1 MAGASRISYK
11 SNQYYDNKR
20 NRYTNKFFPECQSEG
35 FNLHTSSGSPSILA
49 YKSRSTDSP
58 TLRKPQNAAFNSGF
72 SPFYPNSFV
81 SFIRSRHPAEPN
93 VVHNSMITSL
103 GPQRVTQL
111 YYWHSW

>member
-58 TLRKPQNAAFNSGF
+58 TLRKPQNAAFTSGF

-81 SFIRSRHPAEPN
+81 SFIRSRHRSYRGEW
-93 VVHNSMITSL
+93 HN
-103 GPQRVTQL
+103 
-111 YYWHSW
+111 